1 MTDDD
6 DHDFSEAE
14 PRDGRAADESGHS
27 ARVAQLALARENG
40 TLPEDL
46 DVREAGDGDE

>member
-6 DHDFSEAE
+6 DHDFETAAQ
-14 PRDGRAADESGHS
+14 RDGRADDAGHS
-27 ARVAQLALARENG
+27 ARVAQLALAAENG

-46 DVREAGDGDE
+46 DVSEEVADDE

>member
-1 MTDDD
+1 MTDA
-6 DHDFSEAE
+6 DHDFETAAQ
-14 PRDGRAADESGHS
+14 RDGRADDAGHS